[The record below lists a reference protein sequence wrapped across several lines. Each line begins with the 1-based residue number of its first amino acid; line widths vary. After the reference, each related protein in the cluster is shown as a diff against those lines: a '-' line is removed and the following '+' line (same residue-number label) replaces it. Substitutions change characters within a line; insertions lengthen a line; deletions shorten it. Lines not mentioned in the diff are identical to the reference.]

1 MKKLE
6 EREEPTF
13 GFKAEKR
20 ELTAISIIIFNSSLY
35 LPLGFLALQAMLSA
49 LRKRDRGGNDDVVA
63 LGSKNDGVSLYQN
76 SIMFESS
83 E

>member
-20 ELTAISIIIFNSSLY
+20 ELTAIPISIIIFNSSLY
-35 LPLGFLALQAMLSA
+35 LSLGFLALQAMLSA
-49 LRKRDRGGNDDVVA
+49 LGKRDRCGNDDVVA
-63 LGSKNDGVSLYQN
+63 LGSKNDGVSL
-76 SIMFESS
+76 
-83 E
+83 